1 MLGMKILLIDD
12 NEQITKML
20 NTFLRLEGHDCVI
33 VNEGRVGLSL
43 IEEQKFDV
51 ILLDL
56 EMPEFTGYDIID
68 SLEEKGTI
76 KEHKIILFTASN
88 VSKAELDSFTRR
100 GIKSYLLKPANLDEL
115 LEKLKAVAKS

>member
-1 MLGMKILLIDD
+1 MLGLKILLIDD

-20 NTFLRLEGHDCVI
+20 NTFLRLEGHDCVT

-56 EMPEFTGYDIID
+56 AIPEFTGYDIID
-68 SLEEKGTI
+68 SLEEKGKI
-76 KEHKIILFTASN
+76 KENKIILFTASN
-88 VSKAELDSFTRR
+88 VSNEELDSFTRR
-100 GIKSYLLKPANLDEL
+100 GIKSYVLKPAKLDDL
-115 LEKLKAVAKS
+115 LEKIKAVVKS